1 MMSEN
6 IIIAAVGGLT
16 YNIVPL
22 LELWKTPKESRPDFK
37 EWLYWVPYVVW
48 PLLAGFLL
56 YLYEESPGIKITR
69 FLSFH
74 IGISAPFIIRK
85 MMEVLPIQPAQI
97 SLKDNKQ

>member
-1 MMSEN
+1 MSEY
-6 IIIAAVGGLT
+6 IIIAAIGGLT

-37 EWLYWVPYVVW
+37 EWLYWVPYFVW

-56 YLYEESPGIKITR
+56 YLYESPEIKVTR

-74 IGISAPFIIRK
+74 IGISAPLIIRK
-85 MMEVLPIQPAQI
+85 MIEVLPTEPGRIK
-97 SLKDNKQ
+97 LKDPDQ